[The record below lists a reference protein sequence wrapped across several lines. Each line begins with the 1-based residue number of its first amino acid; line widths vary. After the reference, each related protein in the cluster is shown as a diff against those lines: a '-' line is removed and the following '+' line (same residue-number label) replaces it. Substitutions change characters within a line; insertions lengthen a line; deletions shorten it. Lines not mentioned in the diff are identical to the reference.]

1 MVAPPTRS
9 RAQVFA
15 SVLEREERAA
25 ELRAIRDRGQLRQ
38 LPYEWGFWAR
48 PDQLVPP
55 GDWYTWLIIAG
66 RGYGKTRTGAETIR
80 AWQETGKYSRFA
92 LIGRTPADVRDTMI
106 EGESGILAIS
116 PPTNYPKFE
125 PSKRRLTWPNGAIAT
140 TYTSQEPDVLRGPQ
154 HDAAW
159 GDEVA
164 TWRYME
170 TYDNLQMGLRL
181 GSSPRQIFTTTPRP
195 VALIRQLVKRAAD
208 EKAHE
213 ATAANPKVVVTRGS
227 SYANRSNLTPQFF
240 EEVIAP
246 YEGTE
251 RGRQEVYGELLEEA
265 EGALWTRSAIDDTR
279 VTAMPGT
286 MRRIVVAIDPAGGGG
301 DEIGIVVAGLGG
313 DKEWYVLED
322 ASLRGRPEA
331 WAARAVEMYR
341 KHNADLIVA
350 EKNYGGD
357 MVESTIRTAE
367 RGVPVKMV
375 TASRGKAIRAE
386 PISFAYS
393 KGKIHHV
400 GSFDAL
406 EDQMCN
412 WSPTESTYSPDRL
425 DALVWAMTELRAGI
439 GGGTLRSALRT

>member
-1 MVAPPTRS
+1 MVAPPTHS

-15 SVLEREERAA
+15 SVMQREERAA

-213 ATAANPKVVVTRGS
+213 STAGNPKVVVTRGS
-227 SYANRSNLTPQFF
+227 SYVNRSNLTPQFF

-279 VTAMPGT
+279 VTAVPGT

>member
-1 MVAPPTRS
+1 
-9 RAQVFA
+9 
-15 SVLEREERAA
+15 
-25 ELRAIRDRGQLRQ
+25 
-38 LPYEWGFWAR
+38 
-48 PDQLVPP
+48 
-55 GDWYTWLIIAG
+55 
-66 RGYGKTRTGAETIR
+66 
-80 AWQETGKYSRFA
+80 
-92 LIGRTPADVRDTMI
+92 
-106 EGESGILAIS
+106 
-116 PPTNYPKFE
+116 
-125 PSKRRLTWPNGAIAT
+125 
-140 TYTSQEPDVLRGPQ
+140 
-154 HDAAW
+154 
-159 GDEVA
+159 
-164 TWRYME
+164 ME

-181 GSSPRQIFTTTPRP
+181 GNSPRQIFTTTPRP

-265 EGALWTRSAIDDTR
+265 EGALWTRSAIDETR
-279 VTAMPGT
+279 VTAVPGT

-322 ASLRGRPEA
+322 ASLRGRPEV
-331 WAARAVEMYR
+331 WAAKAVEMYR
-341 KHNADLIVA
+341 KHSADLIVA

-412 WSPTESTYSPDRL
+412 WSPTESNYSPDRL